1 MESATAQEI
10 PFGNSPKAPSIA
22 PLKLSSITAQ
32 VLKTLE
38 RWTFYC
44 DSVEYKRK
52 DKPAAWSKHT
62 NKPSE
67 TMFKSYPDFSFIP
80 GTKGDELPIM
90 YGDFWIDIDT
100 KEQAI
105 DDAKKIIAY
114 FDETHGVDA
123 DEWGIFLSGKKGVHL
138 SLSESVFGI
147 EAGHKSLTSGY
158 KRLAHDIQGDLGIS
172 LDLSLY
178 QKGTGKPFRQPNI
191 LRPDTQTYKVQIEFD
206 SENEDTPG
214 LSNITD
220 DYIEICSKPR
230 ETWTPEAKYNDDL
243 SKLLKEFLD
252 EAGKET
258 KAIPIDAT
266 QAKLLS
272 EDFPPCLRF
281 LAKNTE
287 MSPKNANFNDVAIQL
302 TSSFISAG
310 KTESEFLELCQNFIA
325 GYPTTSL
332 KNDLDRLRNAK
343 NRFRNALSNDY
354 QHSCGGI
361 LSLGFS
367 SKDFNCDDCRLK
379 IKVEQEVMPTP
390 TPLPECLRP
399 VMPLKAE
406 MIPESLRPWI
416 MDVSDRMQIP
426 PDFVAVAVIVA
437 AGSVIGRQCGIYPKQ
452 YDNWLEVPNVWGGVI
467 GRPSTLK
474 SPTIAEGQS
483 PLLRLEKEFEEKHS
497 SDKRDFD
504 TEKEI
509 IKIKKAGI
517 LEAIKKTMTDPKM
530 VDPKK
535 KSEVELLTSQL
546 KDLQEKES
554 EPVRKRFKT
563 NDATVEKI
571 GELLIQNPTGLLVT
585 RDELSGWLNALN
597 KPGREGDSSFY
608 LESWN
613 GTGGMYTYDRIGRGT
628 IDIPSLCL
636 SVFGAMTPGTLGNY
650 VYAAN
655 KGGKGD
661 DGLLQRFQLLV
672 WPEIPEDFVMIDK
685 KPDAEAKEKVCNI
698 FKNLSGGIPGA
709 ISENGSSIP
718 ALRFSPEAQEI
729 FNAFYINLEHRVRE
743 RDSELSEAF
752 ISHKGKFRS
761 LMPNL
766 ALIFHLLEN
775 SDCLAVGKVSVE
787 AALLA
792 VEWCKYLETHALKIY
807 NSAIEPGMESAREIL
822 KHIKKGEIK
831 NGDSVR
837 SICRG
842 RHWTHLSST
851 DEVKAGLEILQEYN
865 YLKIEQKKTTGRPS
879 EILRLNPIL

>member
-1 MESATAQEI
+1 MISAIEQEI
-10 PFGNSPKAPSIA
+10 SFGEFSKAPGIA
-22 PLKLSSITAQ
+22 RPKLSSITAQ

-38 RWTFYC
+38 KYTYYSDR
-44 DSVEYKRK
+44 VEYKRK
-52 DKPAAWSKHT
+52 DTPEAWSKITDTH
-62 NKPSE
+62 SE
-67 TMFKSYPDFSFIP
+67 KMFMSYPLFSFIP
-80 GTKGDELPIM
+80 GTKGEELPIM
-90 YGDFWIDIDT
+90 FGDFWIDIDT
-100 KEQAI
+100 KEEAI
-105 DDAKKIIAY
+105 NDAKKIIAHFQEIY
-114 FDETHGVDA
+114 RVDPA
-123 DEWGIFLSGKKGVHL
+123 EWQIFLSGKKGVHL
-138 SLSESVFGI
+138 GLSESVFGI
-147 EAGHKSLTSGY
+147 EAGHKLLTLGY

-206 SENEDTPG
+206 SENEETPG

-230 ETWTPEAKYNDDL
+230 AVWTPEAKYNDTL
-243 SKLLKEFLD
+243 SKLLKEYLD
-252 EAGKET
+252 EAGKE
-258 KAIPIDAT
+258 KEAIPLDAT
-266 QAKLLS
+266 KAKLLS
-272 EDFPPCLRF
+272 EDFPPCLHF
-281 LAKNTE
+281 MANNTE
-287 MSPKNANFNDVAIQL
+287 ISPKNATFNDVAIQL

-332 KNDLDRLRNAK
+332 KNDSDRLRNAK

-367 SKDFNCDDCRLK
+367 SKDFKCDDCRLK
-379 IKVEQEVMPTP
+379 IKVEPEAMPRP
-390 TPLPECLRP
+390 TPLPEGLRA
-399 VMPLKAE
+399 VMPLRAE

-426 PDFVAVAVIVA
+426 PDFAAVAAIVS
-437 AGSVIGRQCGIYPKQ
+437 AGVVIGRQCGIYPKQ
-452 YDNWLEVPNVWGGVI
+452 YDNWLVVPNVWGGVI
-467 GRPSTLK
+467 GRPSMLK
-474 SPTIAEGQS
+474 SPAIAEGQS
-483 PLLRLEKEFEEKHS
+483 PLLKLEKQFEEKHS

-509 IKIKKAGI
+509 VKIKKAGI
-517 LEAIKKTMTDPKM
+517 LEALKKAMADS
-530 VDPKK
+530 KK
-535 KSEVELLTSQL
+535 ESEVASLTSQL
-546 KDLQEKES
+546 QDLQEKES

-571 GELLIQNPTGLLVT
+571 GELLIQNTTGLLVT
-585 RDELSGWLNALN
+585 RDELSGWLNTLN

-628 IDIPSLCL
+628 LDIPSLCL

-672 WPEIPEDFVMIDK
+672 WPEMPETFVMVDRT
-685 KPDAEAKEKVCNI
+685 PDAEAKEKVCNI

-709 ISENGSSIP
+709 ISENGTSIP
-718 ALRFSPEAQEI
+718 ALRFSSEGQVV
-729 FNAFYINLEHRVRE
+729 FNDWYFKLEKRLRE
-743 RDSELSEAF
+743 RDSELSEALM
-752 ISHKGKFRS
+752 SHIGKYRK

-775 SDCLAVGKVSVE
+775 SDSLAVGKVSVE
-787 AALLA
+787 AAKLA
-792 VEWCKYLETHALKIY
+792 IEWCEYLETHALKIY

-822 KHIKKGEIK
+822 KYIKNGEIK
-831 NGDSVR
+831 DGDTVR
-837 SICRG
+837 SISHA
-842 RHWTHLSST
+842 RHWKHLSSN
-851 DEVKAGLEILQEYN
+851 DEVKAGLEVLQDYN
-865 YLKIEQKKTTGRPS
+865 YVKIEQKKTNGRPS
-879 EILRLNPIL
+879 DILRLNLLL